1 MFKSYFPYLDN
12 DLYII
17 IKLHALLIQLFFYF
31 FRVDLGD
38 NFVGEGA
45 VPWHMLD
52 NFTI

>member
-17 IKLHALLIQLFFYF
+17 IRLHATFFNFY
-31 FRVDLGD
+31 RVDLGD

-45 VPWHMLD
+45 VPRRMLD